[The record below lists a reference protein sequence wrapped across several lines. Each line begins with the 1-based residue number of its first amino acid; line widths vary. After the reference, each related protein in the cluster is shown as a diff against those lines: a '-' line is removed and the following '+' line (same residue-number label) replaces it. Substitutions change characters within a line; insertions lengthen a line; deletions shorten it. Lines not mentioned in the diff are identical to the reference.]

1 MLKVTFYESPLILRF
16 LRVDSKSS
24 LRVEKETLDKGG
36 SSMDVSPLSPPRECQ
51 EKITGSSCEKEADA
65 SSKSRDNARSAH
77 SYVRPSSSALSSI
90 DKAGAASSN
99 GLSRSSSVSSFS
111 SEKST
116 KSTLNPH
123 AKVRVL

>member
-1 MLKVTFYESPLILRF
+1 MSLPHFIASLLILRF
-16 LRVDSKSS
+16 LHVDSKSS
-24 LRVEKETLDKGG
+24 RLKKETSDKGG
-36 SSMDVSPLSPPRECQ
+36 SSADVSALSAPLKCQ
-51 EKITGSSCEKEADA
+51 DKIAGSSSEKGPVA
-65 SSKSRDNARSAH
+65 SYKSQDIARSAN
-77 SYVRPSSSALSSI
+77 SCVRPSSSALSSI

-123 AKVRVL
+123 AKVRLL